1 MWVVAAHPHIP
12 LPCLLCVNRDESG
25 IQSSPAAGCR
35 WAPSTGRMRE
45 GGGRLDVA
53 GKGSFQVLSGCVYPE
68 ARTSAALR
76 GQLHPEPPPPPQR
89 THHPL
94 ERTASV
100 ELCLHLP
107 TSILLMPNAASQLP
121 RLLQRGQ
128 GPSLALPG
136 LPLPA
141 VATVCLC
148 TCSSPSHPSSPF
160 FCSEEYFTSY
170 RVFVLN
176 VHSSP

>member
-76 GQLHPEPPPPPQR
+76 GQLHPEPRPPPLSEPITPWR
-89 THHPL
+89 
-94 ERTASV
+94 
-100 ELCLHLP
+100 
-107 TSILLMPNAASQLP
+107 
-121 RLLQRGQ
+121 
-128 GPSLALPG
+128 G
-136 LPLPA
+136 LPPWSSACIFPQASCSCQMLPPSYHA
-141 VATVCLC
+141 FSKEARVPALLSLV
-148 TCSSPSHPSSPF
+148 SPSQQ
-160 FCSEEYFTSY
+160 
-170 RVFVLN
+170 
-176 VHSSP
+176 

>member
-1 MWVVAAHPHIP
+1 MGSVHRE
-12 LPCLLCVNRDESG
+12 NKR
-25 IQSSPAAGCR
+25 R
-35 WAPSTGRMRE
+35 RRPSRRGRER
-45 GGGRLDVA
+45 V
-53 GKGSFQVLSGCVYPE
+53 SFQVLSGCVYPE

-76 GQLHPEPPPPPQR
+76 GQLHPDPPQR
-89 THHPL
+89 TLHPL

-107 TSILLMPNAASQLP
+107 ASILLMPNAASQLP

-136 LPLPA
+136 LPLSA
-141 VATVCLC
+141 VATVCLF

-170 RVFVLN
+170 QVFVLN

>member
-76 GQLHPEPPPPPQR
+76 GQLHPEPRPPPLSEPITPWR
-89 THHPL
+89 
-94 ERTASV
+94 
-100 ELCLHLP
+100 
-107 TSILLMPNAASQLP
+107 
-121 RLLQRGQ
+121 
-128 GPSLALPG
+128 G
-136 LPLPA
+136 LPLPLA
-141 VATVCLC
+141 WGSFNCLMLQPLGGPPVADSESLMSTTSLF
-148 TCSSPSHPSSPF
+148 SSLIHPCNSSIP
-160 FCSEEYFTSY
+160 
-170 RVFVLN
+170 
-176 VHSSP
+176 